1 MSPLEVFPDCPP
13 GSTVNISLKTDPP
26 WDPWAQ
32 QRAGHGGRGMA
43 VLVNDKL
50 ILYCLSG
57 LIPNSLPLSLTSP
70 SSRRPLDL
78 PFPLS
83 PDPHTAHPPA
93 THVSAQTPNLKETPK
108 GFPHITLKFAC

>member
-1 MSPLEVFPDCPP
+1 
-13 GSTVNISLKTDPP
+13 
-26 WDPWAQ
+26 
-32 QRAGHGGRGMA
+32 MA

-50 ILYCLSG
+50 TLYCLSG
-57 LIPNSLPLSLTSP
+57 LTPNSLPLSLTSP